1 MTYQEKVAYAHRVIE
16 AAMASA
22 KNPAIMCSFG
32 KDSMVVL
39 DMVRRHATLPII
51 FHREAFQPHKYRFA
65 NKVIDQMG
73 LTVYD
78 YTPCHTAVQE
88 SGDEVEIVSYYNIGS
103 KTSVVPTGIRAP
115 QEGES
120 FVCGLTDIYLKPLGT
135 FAFPWDFVFH
145 GHKSSDIDPIYG
157 PIPINSD
164 FAHHLGYVSAAYPIR
179 FFTDEDVWRYTEEN
193 DVPFH
198 AERYEKV
205 DGVWGEKADKTFNPD
220 YMAACTACMK
230 KGGPNSVPC
239 PKKNGLYVSN
249 VSEQLRWADK
259 IDPVYMRT

>member
-1 MTYQEKVAYAHRVIE
+1 MDYNEKVAYAHRVIE
-16 AAMASA
+16 ATMASA
-22 KNPAIMCSFG
+22 KAPAILCSFG
-32 KDSMVVL
+32 KDSMVMLHLV
-39 DMVRRHATLPII
+39 MQHVELPVI
-51 FHREAFQPHKYRFA
+51 FHREAFQPRKYRFA
-65 NKVIDQMG
+65 NKVIDDLG

-78 YTPCHTAVQE
+78 YSPCHTAVQE
-88 SGDEVEIVSYYNIGS
+88 NGDEVEIVSYYQIGNQ
-103 KTSVVPTGIRAP
+103 TSLVPTGIRKPNAD
-115 QEGES
+115 EDY
-120 FVCGLTDIYLKPLGT
+120 VCGLVDIYLKPLGT

-157 PIPINSD
+157 AIPINAD
-164 FAHHLGYVSAAYPIR
+164 FAHGLNYVSAAYPIR

-193 DVPFH
+193 NVPYH

-205 DGVWGEKADKTFNPD
+205 DGKWGEKEDKTLNPD
-220 YMAACTACMK
+220 YMAACTACMR

-259 IDPVYMRT
+259 INPVYMRT